1 MAEFTQEQI
10 DKMIADKVAESRKG
24 YFSQEDL
31 DKKVMSEVDRRVETG
46 IQKGLETSKTKWES
60 DFSERAKLSADELAK
75 KDFDERMKDVSSRE
89 LEIRKRANKLEARD
103 MLSEAQIPK
112 SQYDKV
118 IGMLVSD
125 DEAIT
130 KANVQGFIE
139 MFTSTKTEL
148 ETKIKSEFS
157 NIPKPKVGSGD
168 GTLSKDDFIKMP
180 YAQKLLLKQT
190 NPEVY
195 KTFIK

>member
-10 DKMIADKVAESRKG
+10 DTMIAEKVAESRKG

-60 DFSERAKLSADELAK
+60 DFSERAKMSADEVAK
-75 KDFDERMKDVSSRE
+75 KDFDARMHDVSTRE
-89 LEIRKRANKLEARD
+89 LEIRKKANKLEARD

-118 IGMLVSD
+118 ISMLVSD
-125 DEAIT
+125 DEAVT
-130 KANVQGFIE
+130 KTNVQNFIE
-139 MFTSTKTEL
+139 MFTTTKTEL

-157 NIPKPKVGSGD
+157 NIPKPKIGTGD
-168 GTLSKDDFIKMP
+168 GVLTEDEFIKMP
-180 YAQKLLLKQT
+180 YSQKLKLKQT

-195 KTFIK
+195 KTFMK